1 MKKLKK
7 KRIAYNILRYIAM
20 FAVIILATLFLGA
33 VGSLEL
39 DIISIPRFFAMIA
52 CISAGIAITGFL
64 FCLFHSNY
72 KNTCLEIE
80 NEQYIRHQEKILKW
94 IQNEN

>member
-7 KRIAYNILRYIAM
+7 KRITYNIIRYIAM

-39 DIISIPRFFAMIA
+39 DIISIPRFFVMIS
-52 CISAGIAITGFL
+52 CINVGIAVAGFL